1 MFSVFINFARNM
13 YINRIIM
20 KNFILTLTLLMVSTM
35 AMAKVKTVV
44 LTTNPQMHCVNCE
57 NRVKNNL
64 KNVPGIKSVE
74 TSVADQ
80 TVTIKYNSK
89 KTSEDALIKAFEG
102 FGFKARRLVQ
112 GEKIVKEAH
121 ECKEGNGGGCDE

>member
-1 MFSVFINFARNM
+1 MRNLLVTM
-13 YINRIIM
+13 M
-20 KNFILTLTLLMVSTM
+20 LLMVSTM
-35 AMAKVKTVV
+35 AMAKIKTVV

-64 KNVPGIKSVE
+64 KDVPGIKSVE

-80 TVTIKYNSK
+80 TVTIKYNTK
-89 KTSEDALIKAFEG
+89 KTSEEELIKAFEG
-102 FGFKARRLVQ
+102 FGMKARLLAQ

-121 ECKEGNGGGCDE
+121 ECTEGNSGDCDE

>member
-1 MFSVFINFARNM
+1 MRNLFVTM
-13 YINRIIM
+13 M
-20 KNFILTLTLLMVSTM
+20 LLMVSTM
-35 AMAKVKTVV
+35 AMAKIKTVV

-64 KNVPGIKSVE
+64 KDVPGIKSVE

-80 TVTIKYNSK
+80 TVTIKYNTK
-89 KTSEDALIKAFEG
+89 KTSEEELIKAFEG
-102 FGFKARRLVQ
+102 FGMKARLLSK

-121 ECKEGNGGGCDE
+121 ECTEGNSGDCDE